1 MLGPVFE
8 LVPVV
13 LFDFGNDFHKP
24 LILFIVLLLATK
36 ARKMKNPVKY
46 IKKGKQSSKDIKCF
60 SINFVSKNIYFEL
73 LTVLT
78 PP

>member
-1 MLGPVFE
+1 MGPVFE

-24 LILFIVLLLATK
+24 LILFIVLLFATK

-46 IKKGKQSSKDIKCF
+46 NLKG
-60 SINFVSKNIYFEL
+60 
-73 LTVLT
+73 
-78 PP
+78 